1 MAQSRT
7 EGNKT
12 LSKREAPRD
21 IKKRDN
27 RGEKPGA
34 KCSSK
39 SGRHNHVL
47 DTRYLSIFTGYI
59 GHVHTKE
66 GYLGSQDTILLPHLN
81 RAKGPNAPLIVIS
94 VLNFKLFLL
103 FCF

>member
-47 DTRYLSIFTGYI
+47 DTRYLSIFTEQTNRI
-59 GHVHTKE
+59 EMME
-66 GYLGSQDTILLPHLN
+66 GSILWSGN
-81 RAKGPNAPLIVIS
+81 EN
-94 VLNFKLFLL
+94 
-103 FCF
+103 